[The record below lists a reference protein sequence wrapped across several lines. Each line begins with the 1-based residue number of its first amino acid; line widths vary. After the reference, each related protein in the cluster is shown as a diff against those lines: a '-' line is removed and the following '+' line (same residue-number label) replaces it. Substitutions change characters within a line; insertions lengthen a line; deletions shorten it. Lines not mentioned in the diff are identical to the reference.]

1 MVGLTTNVAPV
12 HMVVVNVP
20 IVAFGFTVTTIVKL
34 TLFVQPFVNTGVI
47 VYVAVATA
55 LVVLVKEA
63 VIKLWLLKA
72 TDDNNDPTGLSTGEA
87 QVYVVLAGII
97 LPLIK
102 FGSTLIEPPLQIT
115 CVIPLIRATGF
126 TVTITLKGTLLQDPV
141 GGTGVTVKLAVNGL
155 AVELDST
162 PLIKVSELPVPPD
175 TIDKP
180 AGNVEFTQL
189 YDVLEGTV
197 LPC

>member
-1 MVGLTTNVAPV
+1 
-12 HMVVVNVP
+12 MVVVNVP
-20 IVAFGFTVTTIVKL
+20 IVAFGLTVTTIVKL

-55 LVVLVKEA
+55 LVVLVKDA

-72 TDDNNDPTGLSTGEA
+72 TVDNNDPTGLATGEA

-115 CVIPLIRATGF
+115 CVIPLIRAIGL

-141 GGTGVTVKLAVNGL
+141 GGTGVTVKLAVNGTEFVL
-155 AVELDST
+155 LIT
-162 PLIKVSELPVPPD
+162 PLINDNEVPVPPE

-180 AGNVEFTQL
+180 ADNVEFTQL
-189 YDVLEGTV
+189 YNVFAGTI